1 MVKRGESELGGGINH
16 QAHVVVGFLT
26 MDVVN
31 IKVKN
36 LMLAKEQLSNT
47 EDIKVLTNLHM
58 HTVLNKSHD
67 KSSLETQII
76 VTLS

>member
-1 MVKRGESELGGGINH
+1 MVKSGESELEGGINH
-16 QAHVVVGFLT
+16 QAHVVFGFLT

>member
-1 MVKRGESELGGGINH
+1 MVKRGESELEGGINH
-16 QAHVVVGFLT
+16 QAHVVFGFLT

>member
-1 MVKRGESELGGGINH
+1 MVKRGESELEGGINH
-16 QAHVVVGFLT
+16 QALVVFGFLT

>member
-1 MVKRGESELGGGINH
+1 MVKSGESELEGGINH
-16 QAHVVVGFLT
+16 QAHVVFGFLT

-67 KSSLETQII
+67 KSSLEMQII

>member
-16 QAHVVVGFLT
+16 QAHVVFGFLT

-36 LMLAKEQLSNT
+36 C
-47 EDIKVLTNLHM
+47 
-58 HTVLNKSHD
+58 
-67 KSSLETQII
+67 
-76 VTLS
+76 

>member
-1 MVKRGESELGGGINH
+1 MVKRGESELEGGINH
-16 QAHVVVGFLT
+16 QAHVVFGFLT
-26 MDVVN
+26 MDVVD

>member
-1 MVKRGESELGGGINH
+1 MVKRGESELEGGINH
-16 QAHVVVGFLT
+16 QAHVVFGFLT

-47 EDIKVLTNLHM
+47 EDIKVLTNLHV

-76 VTLS
+76 ITLS